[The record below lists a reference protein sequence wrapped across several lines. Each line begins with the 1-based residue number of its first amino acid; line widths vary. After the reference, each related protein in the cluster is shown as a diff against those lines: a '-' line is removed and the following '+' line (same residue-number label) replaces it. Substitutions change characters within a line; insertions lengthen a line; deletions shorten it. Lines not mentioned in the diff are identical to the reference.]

1 MTNVNSCVQFDITRV
16 GNNANLCA
24 DGNACGSGRKKING
38 ALVAAIIIPV
48 IAVISLCILLF
59 LLLRQKIKGKGIV
72 RWQFSVLCTG
82 HCLFRMKHCK
92 AIVVFVAFFYKK
104 IPCL

>member
-1 MTNVNSCVQFDITRV
+1 MQICVPMVMPVDQVERK
-16 GNNANLCA
+16 LM
-24 DGNACGSGRKKING
+24 GRLING

-82 HCLFRMKHCK
+82 PCLFRMKHCK

-104 IPCL
+104 NPCL